1 MEGNILS
8 VMMWGN
14 EVGKLYWDERG
25 KRAVFNYNPDFVKK
39 GRDIAPLTASIR
51 SAAGNGFPVVGNK
64 EKPYQGLPPFLADSL
79 PDYWGNKVFEHWA
92 AQNHLPKQ
100 RLTPVDKLA
109 FIGRRGMGA
118 LEFIP
123 AVSGLD
129 SPKSIQIDSL
139 YRLAQKIFDER
150 EEIFVRDD
158 ENLNLQSLYEVGT
171 SAGGQHPKAI
181 IAINEETHDI
191 RSGQVQLPEGYKYY
205 ILKFAEGDDFPF
217 TQMEMAYYD
226 MAQEAGINMMP
237 SRLIHIDGKYH
248 FLTERYD
255 RPEGRKIH
263 TQTLAAMNPDAGS
276 YDDMF
281 ETGRILNLPANELSE
296 LYRRMVFNVLGGN
309 VDDHTKNF
317 SFMMDMD
324 GKWHISPAY
333 DVTFSTNLDGTAY
346 ENIHSMSVMGKTED
360 ITETELILFA
370 KQNGIKNARKII
382 EEVSMAISHFYQ
394 HASRYLIDDYWKD
407 RIERFLSGLVRSP
420 FKDTMNHY
428 HPTVVAPYETEDG
441 LSVSDVRILEN
452 SRHDFRIE
460 AAINGKIQKYI
471 AGRKSDLASEIR
483 HKGRDKMRVDD
494 KKSLVARL
502 LLPLARR
509 DMGHPS
515 SLNISEQQ
523 CQRINRLDYSPTMES
538 PK

>member
-8 VMMWGN
+8 VMLWGN

-25 KRAVFNYNPDFVKK
+25 KRAVFNYNPDFVRK
-39 GRDIAPLTASIR
+39 GKDIAPLTASIR
-51 SAAGNGFPVVGNK
+51 SAAGNGFPIVGNK

-79 PDYWGNKVFEHWA
+79 PDHWGNKVFEHWA

-171 SAGGQHPKAI
+171 SAGGQHPKAV

-317 SFMMDMD
+317 SFMMDTD
-324 GKWHISPAY
+324 GQWHISPAY

-346 ENIHSMSVMGKTED
+346 ENIHSMSVMGKTDD

-382 EEVSMAISHFYQ
+382 EEVSMAISHFYE
-394 HASRYLIDDYWKD
+394 HASKYLIDDYWKD

-428 HPTVVAPYETEDG
+428 HPTVVEPYETEDG

-509 DMGHPS
+509 DMGQPS
-515 SLNISEQQ
+515 
-523 CQRINRLDYSPTMES
+523 
-538 PK
+538 